1 MNAKK
6 AKHIRRSLR
15 EELKSSG
22 ERWIAHPTFYTNGL
36 GSKMLKYKFQYILSG
51 GKQLVR
57 LAKRIYK
64 LSGMLPRIEEP
75 KNASKS
81 A

>member
-6 AKHIRRSLR
+6 AKHIRRALR

-22 ERWIAHPTFYTNGL
+22 ERWIAHPSFFVNVRGD
-36 GSKMLKYKFQYILSG
+36 KMLKYKFQYVLSG

-64 LSGMLPRIEEP
+64 ISGMLPRVEAA
-75 KNASKS
+75 NASTS
-81 A
+81 S